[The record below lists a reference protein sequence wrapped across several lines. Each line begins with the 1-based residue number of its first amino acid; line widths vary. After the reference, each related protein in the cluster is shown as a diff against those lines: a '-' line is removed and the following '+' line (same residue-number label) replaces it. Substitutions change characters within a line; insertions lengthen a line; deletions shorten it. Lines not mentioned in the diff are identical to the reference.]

1 MTATWVDVLLSFA
14 WVAIPIGLLIAIN
27 VLVLLRCRPGPEDK
41 DTRP

>member
-1 MTATWVDVLLSFA
+1 MSATWGDVLRTFA
-14 WVAIPIGLLIAIN
+14 AVAIPIGLLIALN